1 MQAMATSH
9 VFINTERKMLDSD
22 FVLVPKVVLSSLC
35 ADLVD
40 GGYLMQTVL
49 GKKRQDEDSG
59 QNLGK
64 LKKKRGP

>member
-35 ADLVD
+35 EDLVD

-64 LKKKRGP
+64 LKKK